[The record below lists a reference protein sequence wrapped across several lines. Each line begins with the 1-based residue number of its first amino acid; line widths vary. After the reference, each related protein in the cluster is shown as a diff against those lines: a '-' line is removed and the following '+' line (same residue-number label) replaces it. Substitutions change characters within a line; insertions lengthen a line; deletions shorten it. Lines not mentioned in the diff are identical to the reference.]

1 MNKTSS
7 ICAAAVLASLVLG
20 AGCSKAPKDPGDNN
34 DNGSGAPGGVPGDVS
49 QLPGH
54 DSLAQDTTPKQ
65 GPRLLP
71 AEAYL
76 RTYLQ
81 IFDGMSPQE
90 VEDAAKKD
98 QLFRQWSDYLGLIGL
113 PDHGLDAA
121 RALETN
127 ALMLATFERMGIAL
141 CDRAIENDWKGATP
155 VPVAERRVFAFEAP
169 PETATLAEFA
179 PGFDVMHRTFLG
191 YPAKLSRTDRTAR
204 FHELYTDVVAAHDP
218 ATSPKLTPAE
228 AGWAAVCYGLVR
240 HPELHLY

>member
-1 MNKTSS
+1 VKPMTS
-7 ICAAAVLASLVLG
+7 IRAAAVLAVLALAACG
-20 AGCSKAPKDPGDNN
+20 KDETTSTGTTTKGIPGDI
-34 DNGSGAPGGVPGDVS
+34 S

-81 IFDGMSPQE
+81 IFGGKTPQE
-90 VEDAAKKD
+90 VETLAKQD
-98 QLFRQWSDYLGLIGL
+98 NLFREWSDYLKLIGL
-113 PDHGLDAA
+113 PDHGTDIA
-121 RALETN
+121 RAPETN
-127 ALMLATFERMGIAL
+127 PLMLATFERLGIAL
-141 CDRAIENDWKGATP
+141 CDRTLESDWKAATP
-155 VPVAERRVFAFEAP
+155 VAVDKRRVFAFDAP
-169 PETATLAEFA
+169 PEAASLADFT

-191 YPAKLSRTDRTAR
+191 YPAKLAPAGRAER
-204 FHELYTDVVAAHDP
+204 FHKLYTDVVAAHDP
-218 ATSPKLTPAE
+218 AVSPNFTPAE